1 GPSGREVN
9 AALKLRWAQVEGQRI
24 NYMSRHNPRASLAHG
39 PVDIKIKNKYTREQN
54 GVTYYFYEFSMATTF
69 GENKDREAE
78 IDSGYNIARSSN
90 PALSP
95 EERQLGAEQTAITLK
110 EIIEY
115 EEQAPQLRRLI
126 DG

>member
-1 GPSGREVN
+1 MKKLTPRQVIAIIVLAAIVLFLPLIWKGGPSGKVD

-54 GVTYYFYEFSMATTF
+54 GVTYYFYEFSMTTTL

-78 IDSGYNIARSSN
+78 IDSGTIVFEKQGKQWRYFY
-90 PALSP
+90 L
-95 EERQLGAEQTAITLK
+95 
-110 EIIEY
+110 
-115 EEQAPQLRRLI
+115 
-126 DG
+126 

>member
-1 GPSGREVN
+1 MKKLTTLQVIVIIVLAAIVLFLPLIWKGGPSGREVN

-54 GVTYYFYEFSMATTF
+54 GVTYYFYEFSMTTTF

-78 IDSGYNIARSSN
+78 IDSGTIVFEKQGKQWRYFY
-90 PALSP
+90 L
-95 EERQLGAEQTAITLK
+95 
-110 EIIEY
+110 
-115 EEQAPQLRRLI
+115 
-126 DG
+126 

>member
-1 GPSGREVN
+1 
-9 AALKLRWAQVEGQRI
+9 
-24 NYMSRHNPRASLAHG
+24 MSRHNPRASLAHG

>member
-1 GPSGREVN
+1 MKKLTTLQVIVIIVLAAIVLFLPLIWKGGPSGREVN

-54 GVTYYFYEFSMATTF
+54 GVTYYFYEFSMTTTF

-78 IDSGYNIARSSN
+78 IDSGTIVFEKQGKQWRYF
-90 PALSP
+90 
-95 EERQLGAEQTAITLK
+95 TAI
-110 EIIEY
+110 
-115 EEQAPQLRRLI
+115 P
-126 DG
+126 